1 MLFRSDFAA
10 GMAMGFDI
18 LGVLEQRNEQDVHVD
33 KAAFLAGIS
42 ETIRGER
49 RLSQEEFERHLN
61 RANQRVEVAMH
72 KIKQQKEA
80 RDNAWLEKFRREEG
94 IQTAGEQAWYKV
106 IHAGEPLFEDEHSE
120 AALTISVNRR
130 LSDGTVIADTDLT
143 GLVLQEKLSD
153 LPEWL
158 QIEIG
163 RASCRERV

>member
-1 MLFRSDFAA
+1 
-10 GMAMGFDI
+10 
-18 LGVLEQRNEQDVHVD
+18 
-33 KAAFLAGIS
+33 
-42 ETIRGER
+42 
-49 RLSQEEFERHLN
+49 
-61 RANQRVEVAMH
+61 MH

-80 RDNAWLEKFRREEG
+80 RDNAWLEKFRQEEG

-153 LPEWL
+153 RYSDDA
-158 QIEIG
+158 G
-163 RASCRERV
+163 RVYSWRQRGDFSPGCA